1 MDIRLTLL
9 ARQDLED
16 LRRFTIDTWG
26 QEQWRRYFAG
36 IVLAFERVARDGRCG
51 RPRSNLRYGMLG
63 LDPAGIAGIEA
74 PITLSRPRSRCP
86 SCGHAIAWHENIPL
100 VSYLRLAGKCSACKT
115 RIALRYPIVELTTA
129 LLFAAIAWRFG
140 AQPAVLLWCVG

>member
-36 IVLAFERVARDGRCG
+36 IVLAFEGVARDGRAICVTGCG
-51 RPRSNLRYGMLG
+51 PCPTRS
-63 LDPAGIAGIEA
+63 I
-74 PITLSRPRSRCP
+74 LSSSNPSIMPKERLS
-86 SCGHAIAWHENIPL
+86 SCGSCINRGTSRHSHTA
-100 VSYLRLAGKCSACKT
+100 T
-115 RIALRYPIVELTTA
+115 RPKAKPTHS
-129 LLFAAIAWRFG
+129 
-140 AQPAVLLWCVG
+140 